1 MTDEKRNIMKGRP
14 FTLQLDKSKPVTYK
28 PEKQEVRRKMAD
40 QEVIQKLENRITHL
54 EGILTSLLI
63 DNHHILVGG
72 RYLAERYI
80 AILKGEEIEE

>member
-1 MTDEKRNIMKGRP
+1 MT
-14 FTLQLDKSKPVTYK
+14 
-28 PEKQEVRRKMAD
+28 D